1 MPAIDGGTCVVRAR
15 RLIDGTA
22 GGAPREA
29 ALLIRDGAIVDVGRI
44 DDFDAEPGAVVVDA
58 GERTVLPGLI
68 DAHMHFYGVPST
80 QLHGAPFERDGFRAL
95 RAAGEAARM
104 LDAGFTAA
112 RCCGSTIGPDLRRA
126 IDAGHVPGP
135 RLVAVGTLLCTTAGT
150 HDPENGLVLPHAWA
164 REQALVGDGPDE
176 LRRLVRMRVRE
187 GATAIKIGVSK
198 PRPGDVFGVWGDDP
212 RDQLLA
218 IRRHELEAIVDE
230 AHANG
235 LFVSAHCIGDAPVR
249 LAVETGVD
257 TIEHGFGI
265 GDETRAL
272 LVDTQRIVVTTFSAM
287 RFMLEALDELRLGPA
302 QRAATAG
309 HVEAQRIDFQRGL
322 EAGVRYAIGTDL
334 IGSPT
339 HPNDR
344 AAREFRSPWS
354 TAWPPPT
361 RSWRAPGSPPRP
373 STWATASAR
382 SRSESAPT

>member
-1 MPAIDGGTCVVRAR
+1 
-15 RLIDGTA
+15 
-22 GGAPREA
+22 
-29 ALLIRDGAIVDVGRI
+29 
-44 DDFDAEPGAVVVDA
+44 
-58 GERTVLPGLI
+58 
-68 DAHMHFYGVPST
+68 MHFYGVPST

-187 GATAIKIGVSK
+187 GETAIKIGVSK

-218 IRRHELEAIVDE
+218 VRRHELEAIVDE
-230 AHANG
+230 AHQNG

-272 LVDTQRIVVTTFSAM
+272 LADTQRIVVTTFSAM
-287 RFMLEALDELRLGPA
+287 RFMLEAQDELRLGPA
-302 QRAATAG
+302 QRTATAG
-309 HVEAQRIDFQRGL
+309 HVEAQRVDFQRGL
-322 EAGVRYAIGTDL
+322 EAGVRYALGTDL

-344 AAREFRSPWS
+344 AAREF
-354 TAWPPPT
+354 TFAVEYGMPPADAIEAGT
-361 RSWRAPGSPPRP
+361 RIAAEALDMGDRIGTLEVGKRADLIAVEGDPLTDIDALLRVSLVVKDGVVHRN
-373 STWATASAR
+373 AMAASAV
-382 SRSESAPT
+382 APVMAEAR